1 MTLQGGKILIYNGR
15 QLLSTPFLDIS
26 PLVSTGNERGLLSIA
41 FHPDYINNGFLF
53 LNYTNTDGVTVIA
66 RYRVSSNPDAVDPTS
81 ANVLLT
87 IPQPFGNHN
96 GGQLQFGPD
105 GYLYIGMGDGGSS
118 GDPSNFAQNPTKLL
132 GKMLRIDV
140 DAGSPYGLP
149 SDNPFVGNPYSRDE
163 IWASGLRN
171 PWRFSFDRLTGDL
184 FIADV
189 GQRSWE
195 EVNFQPAGSIG
206 GENYGWRLME
216 GNHCYEPEA
225 NCNDG
230 SLVLPTLEYG
240 HSLGDCSITGGYRY
254 RGSKN
259 PRLYGLYIYGDFCSG
274 RIWGAAKTESGQW
287 TTNELLDTDFFISA
301 FGEDEAGEIYVAQW
315 SSTSP
320 GAIYRISQV
329 KGAMSAID
337 LLLLF

>member
-1 MTLQGGKILIYNGR
+1 MPATVFRPIGWGR
-15 QLLSTPFLDIS
+15 SDLLLMSFSPFLS
-26 PLVSTGNERGLLSIA
+26 PLEATTGGSCNSVLMAIS
-41 FHPDYINNGFLF
+41 
-53 LNYTNTDGVTVIA
+53 
-66 RYRVSSNPDAVDPTS
+66 TS
-81 ANVLLT
+81 AWVTAVHPVTHQILPRIL
-87 IPQPFGNHN
+87 
-96 GGQLQFGPD
+96 
-105 GYLYIGMGDGGSS
+105 
-118 GDPSNFAQNPTKLL
+118 PSCLEKCI
-132 GKMLRIDV
+132 RIHV

-163 IWASGLRN
+163 NWASGLRN

-189 GQRSWE
+189 GQRSWQ

-206 GENYGWRLME
+206 GENYASRLME

-259 PRLYGLYIYGDFCSG
+259 PRLTDCIFTV
-274 RIWGAAKTESGQW
+274 I
-287 TTNELLDTDFFISA
+287 LL
-301 FGEDEAGEIYVAQW
+301 GPNLGCC
-315 SSTSP
+315 
-320 GAIYRISQV
+320 
-329 KGAMSAID
+329 
-337 LLLLF
+337 